1 MDAVLLSLISDLGLG
16 LVARGHG
23 IEVLEGGGRRSL
35 GHSWSHFFT
44 SINRHRM

>member
-23 IEVLEGGGRRSL
+23 IEVLEGVEGGHWVTIL
-35 GHSWSHFFT
+35 VTLFYLYY
-44 SINRHRM
+44 